1 MVVKC
6 LKLKKFLTSIVLII
20 LVFLATA
27 TNVEASF
34 FDDDTDEESSSIE
47 QTIDAD
53 DGGLF
58 EKIIAKMIG
67 GIAETVFDLTT
78 NETFGVRV

>member
-58 EKIIAKMIG
+58 EKIIAKMLG
-67 GIAETVFDLTT
+67 GIAEGVFSLTT
-78 NETFGVRV
+78 NEE

>member
-1 MVVKC
+1 M
-6 LKLKKFLTSIVLII
+6 KLKKFLTSIVVII

-58 EKIIAKMIG
+58 EKIIAKMLG
-67 GIAETVFDLTT
+67 GIAVGVLILTT
-78 NETFGVRV
+78 N

>member
-1 MVVKC
+1 M
-6 LKLKKFLTSIVLII
+6 KLKKFLTSIVLII

-58 EKIIAKMIG
+58 EKIIAKMLG
-67 GIAETVFDLTT
+67 GIAEGVFSLTT
-78 NETFGVRV
+78 NEELGVGFKEYD